1 MKVSFSI
8 LFLAVLLSFSS
19 ASSQNSNNF
28 DELMDT
34 LKDKS
39 STLIIYSVQVG
50 AYKLKKNPK
59 KGYYDGVGNL
69 FSKRYDDNFN
79 RFFSGLF
86 RSIGDAITYCDEL
99 RSRGYQDAF
108 VLGLDGG
115 FDRILIEID

>member
-8 LFLAVLLSFSS
+8 VFLFTLLSFSFTTAQTS
-19 ASSQNSNNF
+19 DNF
-28 DELMDT
+28 EELMDT
-34 LKDKS
+34 LKDNS

-50 AYKLKKNPK
+50 AFKLKKNPK
-59 KGYYDGVGNL
+59 KGYYDGVENL
-69 FSKRYDDNFN
+69 FSKRYDDSFN

-86 RSIGDAITYCDEL
+86 KSIGDAITYCDEL
-99 RSRGYQDAF
+99 RAKGYQDAF

>member
-1 MKVSFSI
+1 MKFSFSM
-8 LFLAVLLSFSS
+8 LFLAAFLSFSY
-19 ASSQNSNNF
+19 ASGQNSNNF

-34 LKDKS
+34 LKDRS

-50 AYKLKKNPK
+50 AFKLKKNPK
-59 KGYYDGVGNL
+59 KGYYDGVENL

-86 RSIGDAITYCDEL
+86 RSIGDAISYCDEL

>member
-1 MKVSFSI
+1 MKFSFSMF
-8 LFLAVLLSFSS
+8 FLAAFLSFSY
-19 ASSQNSNNF
+19 ASGQNSNNF

-34 LKDKS
+34 LKDRS

-50 AYKLKKNPK
+50 AFKLKKNPK
-59 KGYYDGVGNL
+59 KGYYDGVENL

-86 RSIGDAITYCDEL
+86 RSLGDAISYCDEL

>member
-1 MKVSFSI
+1 MF
-8 LFLAVLLSFSS
+8 FLAVFLSFSY
-19 ASSQNSNNF
+19 ASGQNSNNF

-34 LKDKS
+34 LKDRS

-50 AYKLKKNPK
+50 AFKLKKNPK
-59 KGYYDGVGNL
+59 KGYYDGVENL

-86 RSIGDAITYCDEL
+86 RSLGDAISYCDEL

>member
-1 MKVSFSI
+1 MKIGFSI
-8 LFLAVLLSFSS
+8 IFLATFLSFSS
-19 ASSQNSNNF
+19 LEAQTSNNF
-28 DELMDT
+28 QELMDT

-50 AYKLKKNPK
+50 AFKLQKNPK
-59 KGYYDGVGNL
+59 KGYYDDVENL

-79 RFFSGLF
+79 RFFSGLYKG
-86 RSIGDAITYCDEL
+86 IGDAITYCDEL
-99 RSRGYQDAF
+99 RARGYKDAF

>member
-8 LFLAVLLSFSS
+8 LFFVIFLSFSTS
-19 ASSQNSNNF
+19 NAQSSDNF
-28 DELMDT
+28 NELMET
-34 LKDKS
+34 LKDES

-50 AYKLKKNPK
+50 AFGHPKNPK
-59 KGYYDGVGNL
+59 KGYYEGVKNL
-69 FSKRYDDNFN
+69 FSRKYDDKLN

-86 RSIGDAITYCDEL
+86 KSIGEAITYCDEL
-99 RSRGYQDAF
+99 RAKGYKDAF

>member
-8 LFLAVLLSFSS
+8 VFLFTLLSFSFTNAQTS
-19 ASSQNSNNF
+19 ENF
-28 DELMDT
+28 EELMDT
-34 LKDKS
+34 LKDQS
-39 STLIIYSVQVG
+39 STLIVYSVQVG

-59 KGYYDGVGNL
+59 KGYYDGVENL
-69 FSKRYDDNFN
+69 FSKRYDDRFN

-86 RSIGDAITYCDEL
+86 KSIGDAITYCDEL
-99 RSRGYQDAF
+99 RAKGYQDAF

>member
-8 LFLAVLLSFSS
+8 LFLAVLLSFSP

-50 AYKLKKNPK
+50 AYKLKKNPR
-59 KGYYDGVGNL
+59 KGYYDGVENL

-86 RSIGDAITYCDEL
+86 RSIGDAISYCDEL

>member
-59 KGYYDGVGNL
+59 KGYYDGVENL

>member
-1 MKVSFSI
+1 MKFSI
-8 LFLAVLLSFSS
+8 SIIFLTAFLSFSS
-19 ASSQNSNNF
+19 LNAQSSDNF
-28 DELMDT
+28 QELMDT

-50 AYKLKKNPK
+50 AFKLKKNPK
-59 KGYYDGVGNL
+59 KGYYDGVENL

-86 RSIGDAITYCDEL
+86 KGIGDAITYCDEL
-99 RSRGYQDAF
+99 RARGFQDAF